1 MITVVTLNPAVDKTY
16 RVSALRPGR
25 IHRVDQVDAFP
36 GGKGINVAKVLKR
49 LGLAVQVTGFIGGG
63 TGDAILQGL
72 DQLGLSHRMVPIP
85 DETRTCLNILDE
97 TGRTQTEFLEPGPSV
112 PKEKWEA
119 LKGTVGR
126 LAEES
131 RVVVFSGSLP
141 PGLDDDAYREL
152 VFIAQARRSKAV
164 VDTGGAPLAR
174 ALEARPFAVKPN
186 GAEMAS
192 LFRRE
197 EMSDSER
204 IALLREWNRREIPF
218 ACVTLGE
225 RGALASVDGRAHRV
239 FPPEIE
245 AVNPV
250 GSGDAFTA
258 GLAAGIHRE
267 EEIEDILALA
277 TAAAASNALHLQAGE
292 VDEDQVTALKEKVR
306 VTLLSR

>member
-85 DETRTCLNILDE
+85 GETRTCLNILDE

-141 PGLDDDAYREL
+141 GLDDDAYREL

-164 VDTGGAPLAR
+164 VDTGGAPPCPGPVGPPLCG
-174 ALEARPFAVKPN
+174 EAQRSGDGVPVSKGGDERFGANRPPSGMESKGDSLRLRHAGGEGGPGFSGRTRPP
-186 GAEMAS
+186 GASAGDRGGQPGDAGMPS
-192 LFRRE
+192 PRDWRRE
-197 EMSDSER
+197 SIGKRKSKTSWPWPPQPPRPTPCISRPER
-204 IALLREWNRREIPF
+204 WMRI
-218 ACVTLGE
+218 
-225 RGALASVDGRAHRV
+225 
-239 FPPEIE
+239 
-245 AVNPV
+245 
-250 GSGDAFTA
+250 
-258 GLAAGIHRE
+258 
-267 EEIEDILALA
+267 
-277 TAAAASNALHLQAGE
+277 
-292 VDEDQVTALKEKVR
+292 K
-306 VTLLSR
+306 

>member
-85 DETRTCLNILDE
+85 GETRTCLNILDE

-174 ALEARPFAVKPN
+174 ALGPAP
-186 GAEMAS
+186 
-192 LFRRE
+192 
-197 EMSDSER
+197 
-204 IALLREWNRREIPF
+204 LR
-218 ACVTLGE
+218 
-225 RGALASVDGRAHRV
+225 
-239 FPPEIE
+239 
-245 AVNPV
+245 
-250 GSGDAFTA
+250 
-258 GLAAGIHRE
+258 
-267 EEIEDILALA
+267 
-277 TAAAASNALHLQAGE
+277 
-292 VDEDQVTALKEKVR
+292 
-306 VTLLSR
+306 